1 MKSLIVS
8 VLIVFAT
15 LVFATQIVSAQDPFE
30 GVCSG
35 GRAANSSVCSG
46 SGTTDNPLFGASG
59 VITKVAQILVI
70 IAGVASVFMI
80 MIGGF
85 KYMTSTGD
93 SAKVNSAKDTILY
106 AIIGL
111 IVTVFAQSIVTFV
124 LTRL

>member
-1 MKSLIVS
+1 MKRPLIFFTII
-8 VLIVFAT
+8 LAVFT
-15 LVFATQIVSAQDPFE
+15 LFSGVTFAQDPFDA
-30 GVCSG
+30 VCTGSG
-35 GRAANSSVCSG
+35 SSSSVCQQKG
-46 SGTTDNPLFGASG
+46 VTQNPLFGASG

-85 KYMTSTGD
+85 KYMTSAGD
-93 SAKVNSAKDTILY
+93 SAKISSAKDTILY

-111 IVTVFAQSIVTFV
+111 IVTVFAQSIVTYV